1 MDGNGTSGKRL
12 GSAVNSQ
19 PTLPTKFAGSEVL
32 SKEEEMKQQLVRG
45 ALLWV
50 GCTLLAMVLAAIMG
64 RYCKAQTFT
73 KDWSLD
79 SGRQGLT
86 AGFNKGDF
94 LFSLSFEYEESDKET
109 FAAPMVFSYS
119 PKKEYGDFTVS
130 YGAGFGFSL
139 EIYWNSVQYD
149 IIGHEI
155 TYPDITTDTF
165 FFGQLQVS
173 VAYDIVILAFRLRVY
188 EDRTDPA
195 VSLGFTW

>member
-1 MDGNGTSGKRL
+1 
-12 GSAVNSQ
+12 
-19 PTLPTKFAGSEVL
+19 
-32 SKEEEMKQQLVRG
+32 MKQQLVRG